1 MKDDLNLFQVP
12 QESNMRIYDITI
24 PIHPEMPVWPG
35 DRGVS
40 IERVSKIEAGDSANV
55 SHLSLGAHTGTH
67 VDAPYH
73 FIPEGVTLDQVPL
86 DRFIGE
92 VAVVE
97 ILDVNRIRGADLENL
112 HLLAETKRVLFKT
125 RNSRIWVEG
134 QQIFQEDFVALDP
147 DAAQYLVDL
156 GVTLVG
162 IDYLSI
168 APFRES
174 RPTHQIFLGAGVVI
188 LEGINLS
195 AVPAGLYTLYCL
207 PLKLEGVDGAP
218 ARAILVGD

>member
-1 MKDDLNLFQVP
+1 
-12 QESNMRIYDITI
+12 MRIYDITI

-35 DRGVS
+35 DSGVS
-40 IERVSKIEAGDSANV
+40 IERVSKIEAGDNANV
-55 SHLSLGAHTGTH
+55 SHISLGAHTGTH

-73 FIPEGVTLDQVPL
+73 FIPEGITLDQVPL

-97 ILDVNRIRGADLENL
+97 MLDIDRIHRRDLENL
-112 HLLAETKRVLFKT
+112 NLPDETKKVLFKT
-125 RNSRIWVEG
+125 RNSWIWVEG
-134 QQIFQEDFVALDP
+134 QQVFQENFVALDP

-174 RPTHQIFLGAGVVI
+174 RPTHQILLGAGVII
-188 LEGINLS
+188 LEGIDLS
-195 AVPAGLYTLYCL
+195 GVPAGFFTLYCL
-207 PLKLEGVDGAP
+207 PLKLDGCDGAP
-218 ARAILVGD
+218 ARAILVGE